1 MTILV
6 PTMAVRSA
14 FRASGVNSARKT
26 KTRAIKVS
34 PAEPI

>member
-6 PTMAVRSA
+6 PMMAGRSA
-14 FRASGVNSARKT
+14 FRASGVNFARKT
-26 KTRAIKVS
+26 TTRAIKVS